1 MTNAFYLSQ
10 GHCKQASSKLLQS
23 YQSQPLIKYLQQAT
37 GLCQRKPDEP
47 FRGLWS
53 SCWSTLRCFLVGL
66 FLGSLKALQWAAFS
80 LNKQTLGHLIEPA

>member
-37 GLCQRKPDEP
+37 GLCQKKPDEP
-47 FRGLWS
+47 FRGL
-53 SCWSTLRCFLVGL
+53 
-66 FLGSLKALQWAAFS
+66 
-80 LNKQTLGHLIEPA
+80 